1 MRPVDSF
8 LRSVRDAFQPSEAT
22 SVWVWVVMV
31 VGVLSGLGAVVMM
44 RRRQQEAERQAF
56 ARLLAERQI
65 SRGEAQLID
74 RVAAL
79 AGVAPRLVATQIEV
93 FEKATALELRGHA
106 PPTAGVGEGIFA
118 QVAAVREKLGF
129 QQLAGNFALLTTRE
143 LSAGQAVKVAG
154 VEGSVLEVNEAFY
167 SVGVA
172 VSVTTG
178 VAAKPSLTM
187 GAIGTLVRVTFAHG
201 HEARYETRCALLARH
216 QPDAFTHKLVFGHD
230 EQPNRIQLRRS
241 VRVTVRGP
249 VHLHG
254 LPVEQP
260 AAVVGDPAA
269 PEPVLADKPTGLGD
283 DDARSEK
290 EGNGALLDISV
301 GGAALETTAQ
311 VPVGSLVRLSFA
323 LDGSTYHDL
332 LAHVLECAPR
342 PRGTH
347 HMRLEFRN
355 LPQADEHHL
364 AASVARYSAKPFT
377 PEAE

>member
-22 SVWVWVVMV
+22 SGWVWVVMV
-31 VGVLSGLGAVVMM
+31 VGVVSALGAIVMM
-44 RRRQQEAERQAF
+44 RRRQRQAERQAF
-56 ARLLAERQI
+56 ATLLAERKI
-65 SRGEAQLID
+65 SPGEARLID

-79 AGVAPRLVATQIEV
+79 AGVPPRLVATQVDV
-93 FEKATALELRGHA
+93 FERATALELRGHP
-106 PPTAGVGEGIFA
+106 PPTTGVGEGIFA
-118 QVAAVREKLGF
+118 EVGAVRGKLGF
-129 QQLAGNFALLTTRE
+129 QQRAGNFALLTTRE
-143 LSAGQAVKVAG
+143 LSAGQAVRVAG
-154 VEGSVLEVNEAFY
+154 VEGNVIEVNEAFFA
-167 SVGVA
+167 VA
-172 VSVTTG
+172 VAAVT
-178 VAAKPSLTM
+178 VAAKANLAV
-187 GAIGTLVRVTFAHG
+187 GATGTLVRVTFAHG

-216 QPDAFTHKLVFGHD
+216 QADAFSHKLVFAHD
-230 EQPNRIQLRRS
+230 EQPTRIQLRRS

-260 AAVVGDPAA
+260 AAVARDPAA
-269 PEPVLADKPTGLGD
+269 PEPVPADTAATGLGGD
-283 DDARSEK
+283 HAK

-301 GGAALETTAQ
+301 GGAALEATVH

-332 LAHVLECAPR
+332 LAHVLECDPR

-355 LPQADEHHL
+355 LPQVDEHHL

-377 PEAE
+377 PEAA